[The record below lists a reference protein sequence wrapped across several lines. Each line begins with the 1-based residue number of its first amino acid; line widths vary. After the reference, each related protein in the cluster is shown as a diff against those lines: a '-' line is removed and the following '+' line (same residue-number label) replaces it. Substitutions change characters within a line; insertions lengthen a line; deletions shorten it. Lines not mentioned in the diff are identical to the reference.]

1 MNQTIWIK
9 HWQGVNG
16 MNRYRIVTDD
26 KTRIVE
32 AKTQIAACNIVLR
45 YGADIKSVTKI
56 KGQAK

>member
-26 KTRIVE
+26 KTRIIE
-32 AKTQIAACNIVLR
+32 AKTQRAACNIVLK

-56 KGQAK
+56 KEQAK